1 MALALKDISGVSI
14 SRRGTYAKA
23 NGSSIAAF
31 T

>member
-23 NGSSIAAF
+23 AAASIKAF
-31 T
+31 S